1 MPTTNF
7 VDGTTITADWLNE
20 VDAIVFDVFNGVST
34 VAGATA
40 RLNAFVGDSG
50 AGGTK
55 GLVPA
60 PATGDAAANKY
71 LKSDGTWATAG
82 VVGPGSSTDSSLV
95 MWDGTS
101 GNLVKDGAVLGTT
114 VAGIATAN
122 SFTDTQSFLDNK
134 FEIKDSADVTKKLV
148 FELGSIGTGATRTVT
163 IPNKS
168 GIMMME
174 GAATSSGLT
183 MATSRLLGRTTAST
197 GAIEEISVGSGLTL
211 SGGTLDITAG
221 TTVSADLG
229 TAVTTT
235 SGTTV
240 DFTSIPT
247 GTISIIISGNGVST
261 SSAAGT
267 TLTLQIGDAGGLET
281 SAYTGTTY
289 DNGTG
294 YSGWSTNATIGIT
307 GPAAAYVLHF
317 KVIMSLVNA
326 ATFTWNIAVTC
337 TENNSYYY
345 VGNGYKSLSAELTQL
360 RITSTNTLDAGQ
372 VNIQYIT
379 GN

>member
-60 PATGDAAANKY
+60 PAAGDAAANKY

-82 VVGPGSSTDSSLV
+82 VVGPGSSTDDSLV

-134 FEIKDSADVTKKLV
+134 FEIKDSADATKKLA
-148 FELGSIGTGATRTVT
+148 FELSSIGTGATRTVT

-197 GAIEEISVGSGLTL
+197 GAIEEISVDSTLTL
-211 SGGTLDITAG
+211 SGGSLGVTPTS
-221 TTVSADLG
+221 TVSADLG
-229 TAVTTT
+229 TAVATT

-261 SSAAGT
+261 SSVSGT
-267 TLTLQIGDAGGLET
+267 TLTLQIGDSGGLET

-289 DNGTG
+289 DNALGAT
-294 YSGWSTNATIGIT
+294 GWSTNAAIGIQ
-307 GPAAAYVLHF
+307 GAVASYVLHF
-317 KVIMSLVNA
+317 KVILSLVNA

-337 TENNSYYY
+337 TENTTYY

-360 RITSTNTLDAGQ
+360 RITSTSTLDAGQ

>member
-60 PATGDAAANKY
+60 PAAGDAAANKY

-211 SGGTLDITAG
+211 SGGTLDTASL
-221 TTVSADLG
+221 TLVNADLG

-247 GTISIIISGNGVST
+247 GTIAIIISGNGVST
-261 SSAAGT
+261 SNIAGLS
-267 TLTLQIGDAGGLET
+267 LTLQIGDSGGLET
-281 SAYTGTTY
+281 SAYVGATVDQAAAGT
-289 DNGTG
+289 N
-294 YSGWSTNATIGIT
+294 WSTNALVGVTAT
-307 GPAAAYVLHF
+307 ASAVSHF
-317 KVIMSLVNA
+317 KVFLTLVNA
-326 ATFTWNIAVTC
+326 ATYTWNIHT
-337 TENNSYYY
+337 TFTYPTTPTQYL
-345 VGNGYKSLSAELTQL
+345 GNGYKSLSAELTRL
-360 RITSTNTLDAGQ
+360 RLTSTQTLNAGQ
-372 VNIQYIT
+372 VNIEYLT